1 MNNCTKARFELF
13 VVRLFALLG
22 TGVTAWWLAGAAA
35 QYFHYDLNNWLQVG
49 AGAVCGIAAW
59 FASKGLLDFTGDCL
73 DVPSVAVGLHG
84 EPAGSP
90 AHKTHCG
97 KAGCPHPK
105 GNGVAAGGAP
115 TSGDKVTPPA
125 KASAATTSSGR
136 TETAPPALGSLIK
149 TSKLSVDSA
158 EVPEGGIKV
167 TVVVT
172 GLSASQFKGNNGN
185 NGFRGRVENVAGIK
199 WGKPVNLKDGR
210 RQMEGTIT
218 DTTKAAEALGR
229 LTAAVDRYK

>member
-13 VVRLFALLG
+13 IVRLFALLG

-35 QYFHYDLNNWLQVG
+35 QYFHYDLNSLLQLGV
-49 AGAVCGIAAW
+49 GAVCGIAAW

-73 DVPSVAVGLHG
+73 DVPSVAVGLHS
-84 EPAGSP
+84 EPAGS
-90 AHKTHCG
+90 HGQKSHCG

-105 GNGVAAGGAP
+105 GKPSVSGAP
-115 TSGDKVTPPA
+115 SSGGNVNSPS
-125 KASAATTSSGR
+125 KASAATTGGG
-136 TETAPPALGSLIK
+136 TNDAPPALGSLLK
-149 TSKLSVDSA
+149 TTKVSIDTA
-158 EVPEGGIKV
+158 ANPEGGIKV

-185 NGFRGRVENVAGIK
+185 NGFRGRVENVVGIK
-199 WGKPVNLKDGR
+199 WSKPVNLKDGR

-229 LTAAVDRYK
+229 LTAAVERYK